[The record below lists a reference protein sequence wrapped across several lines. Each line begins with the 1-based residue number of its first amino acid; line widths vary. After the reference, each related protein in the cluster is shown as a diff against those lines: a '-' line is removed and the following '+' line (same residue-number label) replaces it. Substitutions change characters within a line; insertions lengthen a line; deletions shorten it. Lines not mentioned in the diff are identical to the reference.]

1 MTELPAAHYAH
12 PDPLHQA
19 CSLSWIQSLH
29 LGASAGNGAR
39 LPELYS
45 ALPADL
51 TKAMKQL
58 ENNL

>member
-1 MTELPAAHYAH
+1 MTELPSSALRAH

-39 LPELYS
+39 LPGAVLS
-45 ALPADL
+45 A
-51 TKAMKQL
+51 TR
-58 ENNL
+58 